1 MLRQFEEKYDSS
13 FTFMANDYRYKNL
26 RRKYAAL
33 PPEEKNNAEL
43 IETMRRFDQLANVE
57 WPLVHFRTAARYL
70 DRKPEQIAATGGTN
84 WKDYMPPKNQLIMFS

>member
-1 MLRQFEEKYDSS
+1 MQHCRPK
-13 FTFMANDYRYKNL
+13 
-26 RRKYAAL
+26 
-33 PPEEKNNAEL
+33 KNNAEL

-84 WKDYMPPKNQLIMFS
+84 WKDYMPPKINWLCFFLNYGARMKNNWGKCK

>member
-1 MLRQFEEKYDSS
+1 MQYCRPK
-13 FTFMANDYRYKNL
+13 
-26 RRKYAAL
+26 
-33 PPEEKNNAEL
+33 KNNAEL

-84 WKDYMPPKNQLIMFS
+84 WKDYMPPKNQLIMFFLNYGARMKKITGEKCK